1 MTFLGPSLNVNVT
14 RLQVYLSETPA
25 GTSLMNLDH
34 FRQLVINGKYCKYD
48 YGPEKN
54 MEKYGSE
61 IPPDYDL
68 SKITVPT
75 ALFSGSRDWLGDPKD
90 LENLKSVLPK
100 DTIVL
105 ENNEED
111 MAHCDFVWGIGSS
124 IQESTYKKALMLL
137 SQYNIDNKPI
147 N

>member
-1 MTFLGPSLNVNVT
+1 MGGIEKTDVALMTFLGPSLNVNVT

-25 GTSLMNLDH
+25 GTSIMNLDH

-54 MEKYGSE
+54 MEKYGST

-75 ALFSGSRDWLGDPKD
+75 ALFLQISIILV
-90 LENLKSVLPK
+90 SVILSHLQICYDRKCIQLLP
-100 DTIVL
+100 I
-105 ENNEED
+105 
-111 MAHCDFVWGIGSS
+111 S
-124 IQESTYKKALMLL
+124 IMLVSVIFL
-137 SQYNIDNKPI
+137 HP
-147 N
+147 